1 MSRLTTTQGGNPMS
15 ILPNK
20 KGGKMEA
27 GKHVYIRY
35 TLWSDQVCKEE
46 GFDQEEFVGE
56 FITVTEDE
64 AIKFYQE
71 HFGTECHEV
80 MSETVVYID
89 VEDECMTTMDP
100 TTILEIVQV

>member
-1 MSRLTTTQGGNPMS
+1 
-15 ILPNK
+15 
-20 KGGKMEA
+20 MEA

-64 AIKFYQE
+64 AMKYYCERSGAKYDEFISNAEY
-71 HFGTECHEV
+71 HEL
-80 MSETVVYID
+80 MQETVVYID
-89 VEDECMTTMDP
+89 VSDQCMTTMDP
-100 TTILEIVQV
+100 TTILEIVEV